1 MSKLTI
7 HNKSD
12 KYGDLH
18 MGYYVCEQLAS
29 FTGIDLRNPA
39 TVKFAR
45 LLLGNSE
52 AVRDSIDD
60 IVSYASKSHGLLD
73 FKPNTEVP
81 ETAKTIL
88 CILNTI
94 QCGYG
99 PLPPG
104 VLAYMTAYF
113 AAIWR
118 GEHFFANELLIEML
132 DDTRSGVCD
141 VKYQLGMLKAI
152 IRGTAQLMESMR
164 NEQEGANK

>member
-1 MSKLTI
+1 MSELTI

-45 LLLGNSE
+45 LLLGNGE

-60 IVSYASKSHGLLD
+60 IVSYACKSNGLLD
-73 FKPNTEVP
+73 FKPNEEVP

-88 CILNTI
+88 CILSAI
-94 QCGYG
+94 QHEYG
-99 PLPPG
+99 PLPHG

-113 AAIWR
+113 AAIGR
-118 GEHFFANELLIEML
+118 GEHFFANELLVEML
-132 DDTRSGVCD
+132 YDSRSGVCD
-141 VKYQLGMLKAI
+141 VKYQLGMLRAI
-152 IRGTAQLMESMR
+152 IKGALQLMESMSK
-164 NEQEGANK
+164 EQEETNK

>member
-45 LLLGNSE
+45 LLLGNGE

-60 IVSYASKSHGLLD
+60 IISYARKSDGLLD
-73 FKPNTEVP
+73 FKPNAEVTETV
-81 ETAKTIL
+81 KTIL
-88 CILNTI
+88 CILGTI
-94 QCGYG
+94 QGGYG

-104 VLAYMTAYF
+104 VLAYLTAYF
-113 AAIWR
+113 AAICR
-118 GEHFFANELLIEML
+118 GEDLFAIELLVEMF
-132 DDTRSGVCD
+132 DDSRSGICD
-141 VKYQLGMLKAI
+141 VCYQLGMLKAV
-152 IRGTAQLMESMR
+152 IRGTSQLMESMR
-164 NEQEGANK
+164 NGQEETNK

>member
-29 FTGIDLRNPA
+29 FAGIDLRNPA

-45 LLLGNSE
+45 LLLGNGE

-60 IVSYASKSHGLLD
+60 IVSYAWKSNGLLD

-81 ETAKTIL
+81 ETAKLIL
-88 CILNTI
+88 CILATI
-94 QCGYG
+94 QCEYG
-99 PLPPG
+99 PLSPG
-104 VLAYMTAYF
+104 VLAYLTAYF

-118 GEHFFANELLIEML
+118 GEHLFANELLIEML
-132 DDTRSGVCD
+132 DDSRSGFD
-141 VKYQLGMLKAI
+141 DIKYQLGMLKAV
-152 IRGTAQLMESMR
+152 IRGTSQLMESMQ
-164 NEQEGANK
+164 NEQEWTNK

>member
-1 MSKLTI
+1 MSKLKI

-60 IVSYASKSHGLLD
+60 IVSYACKSNGLLD

-88 CILNTI
+88 CILATI
-94 QCGYG
+94 QGGYG

-104 VLAYMTAYF
+104 VLAYLTAYF
-113 AAIWR
+113 AAICR
-118 GEHFFANELLIEML
+118 GEYLFAIELLVEMF
-132 DDTRSGVCD
+132 DDNRSGICD
-141 VKYQLGMLKAI
+141 VGYQLGMLKAV
-152 IRGTAQLMESMR
+152 IRGTLQLMESMR
-164 NEQEGANK
+164 NGQEGTNK

>member
-45 LLLGNSE
+45 LLLGNGE

-60 IVSYASKSHGLLD
+60 IISYAHKSNGLLD
-73 FKPNTEVP
+73 FRPNTEVP
-81 ETAKTIL
+81 ETAKTIIQ
-88 CILNTI
+88 ILSTI
-94 QCGYG
+94 QHSYG
-99 PLPPG
+99 PLSPG
-104 VLAYMTAYF
+104 VLAYLTAYF

-118 GEHFFANELLIEML
+118 GEHVLANELLIEMFS
-132 DDTRSGVCD
+132 DSRSGFGD
-141 VKYQLGMLKAI
+141 IKYPFGVLKAI
-152 IRGTAQLMESMR
+152 IRNTAQLMESWR
-164 NEQEGANK
+164 NEQEETNK

>member
-7 HNKSD
+7 HDKSD

-45 LLLGNSE
+45 LLLGNGE

-60 IVSYASKSHGLLD
+60 IVSYACKSNGLLD
-73 FKPNTEVP
+73 FKPNAEVP

-88 CILNTI
+88 CILSTI
-94 QCGYG
+94 QGGYG

-104 VLAYMTAYF
+104 VLAYLTAYF
-113 AAIWR
+113 AAICR
-118 GEHFFANELLIEML
+118 GEYLFAIELLVEML
-132 DDTRSGVCD
+132 DGRSGICD
-141 VKYQLGMLKAI
+141 VCYQLGMLKAV
-152 IRGTAQLMESMR
+152 IRGTSQLMESMR
-164 NEQEGANK
+164 NGQEETNK

>member
-7 HNKSD
+7 YDKSD

-45 LLLGNSE
+45 LLLGNGE

-60 IVSYASKSHGLLD
+60 IVSYACKSNGLLD
-73 FKPNTEVP
+73 FKPNAEVP

-88 CILNTI
+88 YILRTI
-94 QCGYG
+94 QGCYG
-99 PLPPG
+99 PLSPG
-104 VLAYMTAYF
+104 VLAYLTAYF
-113 AAIWR
+113 AAICR
-118 GEHFFANELLIEML
+118 GEYLFAVELLVEML
-132 DDTRSGVCD
+132 DSRSGLCD
-141 VKYQLGMLKAI
+141 SYRLLGMLKTI
-152 IRGTAQLMESMR
+152 IRDTSQLMEPMR
-164 NEQEGANK
+164 NGQEETNK

>member
-45 LLLGNSE
+45 LLLGNGE

-60 IVSYASKSHGLLD
+60 IVSYAWKSNGLLD

-88 CILNTI
+88 CILATI
-94 QCGYG
+94 QREYG
-99 PLPPG
+99 PVPPG
-104 VLAYMTAYF
+104 ALAYLTAYF

-118 GEHFFANELLIEML
+118 GEHFLAIELLTETFG
-132 DDTRSGVCD
+132 DSRSGFGD
-141 VKYQLGMLKAI
+141 IAYPLGLLKSV
-152 IRGTAQLMESMR
+152 IRSTSQLMESMR
-164 NEQEGANK
+164 NGQEETNK